1 MSDFERKMD
10 SKGYR
15 ILKIIADL
23 FILNFEFMIT
33 VIFSL
38 TFLIFPSIF
47 ALVET
52 CKREKET
59 KVSLGIR
66 PDDYIGIKFRELVE
80 KEGMSQTKLFELI
93 VY

>member
-59 KVSLGIR
+59 YETNWNKYSFDINR
-66 PDDYIGIKFRELVE
+66 F
-80 KEGMSQTKLFELI
+80 
-93 VY
+93 